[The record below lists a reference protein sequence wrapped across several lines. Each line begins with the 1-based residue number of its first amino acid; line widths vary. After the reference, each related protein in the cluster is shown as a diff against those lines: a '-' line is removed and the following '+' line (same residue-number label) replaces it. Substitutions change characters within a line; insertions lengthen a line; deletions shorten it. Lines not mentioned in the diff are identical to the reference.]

1 MNKNQKKSNREF
13 EVSQPNELPQQQ
25 LKSLHNIINQSYLNS
40 ESDFW
45 KDGYER
51 ISIHELKNELNHKN
65 LLVLNSDEGQVSG
78 CVKVDF
84 DPVSNIGTFSMLCVD
99 DTHRGLGLGNTLVKA
114 AEKVILDLKG
124 VKMGLDLLIPRSY
137 SHPDKEVLKKWY
149 TKLGYQKIGFG
160 KFEDHHP
167 QLVPIMKIEC
177 DFERWEKI
185 L

>member
-1 MNKNQKKSNREF
+1 MSKNQKSNQEYK
-13 EVSQPNELPQQQ
+13 VSQPNELPQDQ
-25 LKSLHNIINQSYLNS
+25 LNSLHEIINQSYLNS
-40 ESDFW
+40 ERDFW
-45 KDGYER
+45 KEGYER
-51 ISIHELKNELNHKN
+51 ISIKELTEELSNRN
-65 LLVLNSDEGQVSG
+65 LLILASNNNQLAG

-84 DPVSNIGTFSMLCVD
+84 DPNSHIGTFSMLCVD
-99 DTHRGLGLGNTLVKA
+99 FAHRGLGLGNILVEA
-114 AEKVILDLKG
+114 AENQIQKQKG

-137 SHPDKEVLKKWY
+137 VYPDKEVLKKWY
-149 TKLGYQKIGFG
+149 SKLGYEKIGFG